1 MALFDLFSKR
11 QKKLRGEVPDVYIYE
26 DIPETLRVQIV
37 HIIQDTIG
45 QDKYSEKNARSLYK
59 LIHKALCKE
68 YGFFTLKQHAR
79 SDEDAI
85 LDYFIDCEEYEKCL
99 DIVEIFFRQIEN
111 RIANNYYNYKRHT
124 TSTQAPDDAIA
135 ELNSRFKESG
145 VGYQFESGEI
155 IRVDSQFIHSEAVKP
170 VLRLLGSAKIYRGA
184 NNEFL
189 SAHEHY
195 RHKRYK
201 ECLNDC
207 LKSFESLMK
216 AIHEKHSWPYN
227 QNDTA
232 KKLINSCLTNKL
244 IPEYLQNQFT
254 SVRILLESGIPTV
267 RNKEGGHGQ
276 GAEVST
282 VPEYLASYTLNL
294 TATNL
299 LFLAKCETEYS

>member
-1 MALFDLFSKR
+1 MSIFELFSKR
-11 QKKLRGEVPDVYIYE
+11 QKKLRGEVPDVYQYE
-26 DIPETLRVQIV
+26 DIPRSFRVQVV
-37 HIIQDTIG
+37 HIVRDTIG
-45 QDKYSEKNARSLYK
+45 IEQRYNELTNQVYTD
-59 LIHKALCKE
+59 IHKILCKE
-68 YGFFTLKQHAR
+68 YGVFSLEQ
-79 SDEDAI
+79 DANSNFSAI
-85 LDYFIDCEEYEKCL
+85 YNSFLNQKNHERCL
-99 DIVEIFFRQIEN
+99 DIIELSFKVIDTHVREQHWN
-111 RIANNYYNYKRHT
+111 FHSAFGVCQ
-124 TSTQAPDDAIA
+124 SPDEAID

-145 VGYQFESGEI
+145 IGYQFQSGGL
-155 IRVDSQFIHSEAVKP
+155 IRVDSQFIHSETVKP
-170 VLRLLGSAKIYRGA
+170 VLRLLGQEVKYKGA
-184 NNEFL
+184 NDEFL

-216 AIHEKHSWPYN
+216 AIHDKHSWPYN

-244 IPEYLQNQFT
+244 VPEYLQNQFS

-282 VPEYLASYTLNL
+282 VPEHLASYTLHL

-299 LFLAKCETEYS
+299 LFLAKCEENYS

>member
-1 MALFDLFSKR
+1 MSIFELFSKR
-11 QKKLRGEVPDVYIYE
+11 QKKLRGEVPDVYQYE
-26 DIPETLRVQIV
+26 DIPQSFRVQVV
-37 HIIQDTIG
+37 HIVRDTIG
-45 QDKYSEKNARSLYK
+45 IEQEYNTNTNQVYAE
-59 LIHKALCKE
+59 IHKTLCKE
-68 YGFFTLKQHAR
+68 YGVFSLKEHAN
-79 SDEDAI
+79 SNFSAI
-85 LDYFIDCEEYEKCL
+85 FDSFLNEKNHEKCL
-99 DIVEIFFRQIEN
+99 DIIELSFKVIDNHVRQEHWRFRDAYGVCQ
-111 RIANNYYNYKRHT
+111 
-124 TSTQAPDDAIA
+124 SPDEAID

-145 VGYQFESGEI
+145 IGYQFESGKL
-155 IRVDSQFIHSEAVKP
+155 IRVDSQFIHSETVKP
-170 VLRLLGSAKIYRGA
+170 VLRLLCQDVKYKGS
-184 NNEFL
+184 NDEFL

-216 AIHEKHSWPYN
+216 AIHDKHSWAYN

-232 KKLINSCLTNKL
+232 KKLINSCLTNRL
-244 IPEYLQNQFT
+244 VPEYLQNQFS

-282 VPEYLASYTLNL
+282 VPEHLASYTLHL

-299 LFLAKCETEYS
+299 LFLAKCEEKYS

>member
-1 MALFDLFSKR
+1 M
-11 QKKLRGEVPDVYIYE
+11 
-26 DIPETLRVQIV
+26 
-37 HIIQDTIG
+37 
-45 QDKYSEKNARSLYK
+45 
-59 LIHKALCKE
+59 
-68 YGFFTLKQHAR
+68 
-79 SDEDAI
+79 
-85 LDYFIDCEEYEKCL
+85 
-99 DIVEIFFRQIEN
+99 EIFFRQIEKC
-111 RIANNYYNYKRHT
+111 IANNYYSYKRHT
-124 TSTQAPDDAIA
+124 TSTQDPDDAIA

-145 VGYQFESGEI
+145 VGYQFESSEL
-155 IRVDSQFIHSEAVKP
+155 IRVDSQFIHSEVVKP
-170 VLRLLGSAKIYRGA
+170 VLRLLGSEKVYRGA

-244 IPEYLQNQFT
+244 VPEYLQNQFSSIRT
-254 SVRILLESGIPTV
+254 LLESGIPTV

-276 GAEVST
+276 GTEVST

-299 LFLAKCETEYS
+299 LFLVNCEKTYN